1 MKCKIIDYC
10 CVQWYNEIYF
20 IIKRKY
26 LYSYTVLFLR
36 FFDYFHYLP
45 KDKSQWTQSNDLHPI
60 DEWEGS
66 ESEGSIQWR
75 IHNKKMQSQG
85 KYNTSDDV
93 SINFQF
99 PDIVLIASDGEDQE
113 ELKDDI
119 EGYNDRSCFINSSRV
134 IFSNKQKQRNDGR
147 NDSSDDDESPCTS

>member
-1 MKCKIIDYC
+1 
-10 CVQWYNEIYF
+10 
-20 IIKRKY
+20 
-26 LYSYTVLFLR
+26 
-36 FFDYFHYLP
+36 
-45 KDKSQWTQSNDLHPI
+45 
-60 DEWEGS
+60 
-66 ESEGSIQWR
+66 
-75 IHNKKMQSQG
+75 MQSQG